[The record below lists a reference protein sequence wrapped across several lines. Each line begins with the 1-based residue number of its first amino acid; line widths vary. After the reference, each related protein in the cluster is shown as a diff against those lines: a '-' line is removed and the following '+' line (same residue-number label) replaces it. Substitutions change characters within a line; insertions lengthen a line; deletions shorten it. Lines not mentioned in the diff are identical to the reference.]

1 MLNPE
6 FSVGTLNGLAQMKF
20 GWTADGSASHKRR
33 MLQSIALAGTIL
45 MAVPGS
51 AGGISGVDV
60 RDDRVVVRFDDRV
73 NGASAFLLD
82 APRRIALDID
92 GAHMGRGRFTPGN
105 GAIAAVRQGQL
116 NGDTA
121 RVVLDLSGP
130 ATLGNARLAQDGK
143 SLSFSLQGV
152 SDSRFRAE
160 VGKGRTRF
168 DAPADMAAYPQKRIH
183 SITVPI
189 PAASRGVSLPQ
200 VEGTNNGARP
210 LVVIDAGHG
219 GHDPGAIN
227 KENGK
232 REKDVTL
239 AIAQAIRDQL
249 VKSGRVR
256 VALTRDDDKYLVL
269 QERYGIARKLGADLF
284 ISVHADAAEN
294 TQAHGA
300 TVYTLSET
308 ASDREAA
315 RLAAREN
322 KADII
327 NGVNLG
333 GQSGDVSSI
342 LIDLTQRESM
352 NISANFARLLQRE
365 AAPYVP
371 FRSAYHR
378 FASLMVLKAPDTP
391 SVLFETGYISNADDA
406 AFLSSREGQ
415 GKIARGVARAIE
427 VHFARKLAM
436 RDGAAGG

>member
-1 MLNPE
+1 M
-6 FSVGTLNGLAQMKF
+6 TF
-20 GWTADGSASHKRR
+20 GWTARIDAMHKRR
-33 MLQSIALAGTIL
+33 MLQSLALASTL
-45 MAVPGS
+45 TMAAPGS
-51 AGGISGVDV
+51 AGGIYAVDV
-60 RDDRVVVRFDDRV
+60 RDDRVIVRFDDRV
-73 NGASAFLLD
+73 DGASAFLLD
-82 APRRIALDID
+82 TPRRIALDIS
-92 GAHMGRGRFTPGN
+92 GAQVGRGQFAPGN

-116 NGDTA
+116 REGTA
-121 RVVLDLSGP
+121 RVVLDLSSP
-130 ATLGNARLAQDGK
+130 ATLGDAQIAPDGK
-143 SLSFSLQGV
+143 SLSFLLKGAT
-152 SDSRFRAE
+152 DSAFRTA
-160 VGKGRTRF
+160 VGLGRTNF
-168 DAPADMAAYPQKRIH
+168 DAPANMSARPQKRLH

-189 PAASRGVSLPQ
+189 PSMARGVALPP
-200 VEGTNNGARP
+200 VEGARDGARP
-210 LVVIDAGHG
+210 LIVIDAGHG

-227 KENGK
+227 KDNGK

-294 TQAHGA
+294 AEAHGA

-352 NISANFARLLQRE
+352 NISASFARLLQRE
-365 AAPYVP
+365 ASPYVP

-406 AFLSSREGQ
+406 AFLASREGQ
-415 GKIARGVARAIE
+415 QKIARGVARAVE

-436 RDGAAGG
+436 HGGAAGG

>member
-1 MLNPE
+1 
-6 FSVGTLNGLAQMKF
+6 MKF
-20 GWTADGSASHKRR
+20 GWTVNAAALHKRR
-33 MLQSIALAGTIL
+33 MLQILALASAIAAAT
-45 MAVPGS
+45 PGQ
-51 AGGISGVDV
+51 AGGISAIDVDGG
-60 RDDRVVVRFDDRV
+60 RVTLRFDEGV
-73 NGASAFLLD
+73 SGASAFLLD
-82 APRRIALDID
+82 GPRRVALDI
-92 GAHMGRGRFTPGN
+92 N
-105 GAIAAVRQGQL
+105 GARTSRAAFSGDSDAITAVRQGQL
-116 NGDTA
+116 SGDTA
-121 RVVLDLSGP
+121 RVVLDLSSP
-130 ATLGNARLAQDGK
+130 ARLGDARIAQDGK
-143 SLSFSLQGV
+143 SLSFSLQSV
-152 SDSRFRAE
+152 SDDAFRAAM
-160 VGKGRTRF
+160 GKGRLRF
-168 DAPADMAAYPQKRIH
+168 DAPADMAARPAKRVH

-189 PAASRGVSLPQ
+189 PPVARGVALPPI
-200 VEGTNNGARP
+200 EGPRDGARP

-227 KENGK
+227 PQNGK

-249 VKSGRVR
+249 VKTGRVR
-256 VALTRDDDKYLVL
+256 VALTRDDDRFLVL

-284 ISVHADAAEN
+284 ISIHADSAEN
-294 TQAHGA
+294 GDAHGA

-352 NISANFARLLQRE
+352 NISADFARLLQRE

-391 SVLFETGYISNADDA
+391 SVLFETGYISNAEDSD
-406 AFLSSREGQ
+406 FLSSREGQ
-415 GKIARGVARAIE
+415 AKIARGVARAVE

-436 RDGAAGG
+436 RGDQAGG

>member
-1 MLNPE
+1 M
-6 FSVGTLNGLAQMKF
+6 TF
-20 GWTADGSASHKRR
+20 GWTARIDAMHKRR
-33 MLQSIALAGTIL
+33 MLQSLALASTL
-45 MAVPGS
+45 TMAAPGS
-51 AGGISGVDV
+51 AGGIYAVDV
-60 RDDRVVVRFDDRV
+60 RDDRVIVRFDDRV
-73 NGASAFLLD
+73 DGASAFLLD
-82 APRRIALDID
+82 TPRRIALDIS
-92 GAHMGRGRFTPGN
+92 GAQVGRGQFAPGN

-116 NGDTA
+116 REGTA
-121 RVVLDLSGP
+121 RVVLDLSSP
-130 ATLGNARLAQDGK
+130 ATLGDAQIAPDGK
-143 SLSFSLQGV
+143 SLSFLLKGAT
-152 SDSRFRAE
+152 DSAFRTA
-160 VGKGRTRF
+160 VGRGRTNF
-168 DAPADMAAYPQKRIH
+168 DAPANMSARPQKRLH

-189 PAASRGVSLPQ
+189 PSMARGVALPP
-200 VEGTNNGARP
+200 VEGARDGARP
-210 LVVIDAGHG
+210 LIVIDAGHG

-294 TQAHGA
+294 AEAHGA

-352 NISANFARLLQRE
+352 NISASFARLLQRE
-365 AAPYVP
+365 ASPYVP

-406 AFLSSREGQ
+406 AFLASREGQ
-415 GKIARGVARAIE
+415 QKIARGVARAVE

-436 RDGAAGG
+436 HGGAAGG

>member
-1 MLNPE
+1 
-6 FSVGTLNGLAQMKF
+6 MKF
-20 GWTADGSASHKRR
+20 GWTADNRGLHKRR
-33 MLQSIALAGTIL
+33 MFFGLALASTVAL
-45 MAVPGS
+45 SAPGS

-60 RDDRVVVRFDDRV
+60 TGNRVVVRFDGAVD
-73 NGASAFLLD
+73 GASAFLLD
-82 APRRIALDID
+82 APRRIALDIH
-92 GAHMGRGRFTPGN
+92 GAQVGRAYVGPG
-105 GAIAAVRQGQL
+105 GSTVAGVRQGQID
-116 NGDTA
+116 GDTA

-130 ATLGNARLAQDGK
+130 ATLGEPRIASDGK
-143 SLSFSLQGV
+143 SLSFSLQSI
-152 SDSRFRAE
+152 SDTRFRGE

-168 DAPADMAAYPQKRIH
+168 DAPADMAARPQKRIH

-189 PAASRGVSLPQ
+189 PPVARGVALPP
-200 VEGTNNGARP
+200 VEGAHDGARP
-210 LVVIDAGHG
+210 LIVIDAGHG

-232 REKDVTL
+232 QEKDVTL
-239 AIAQAIRDQL
+239 AIAQAIRDRL
-249 VKSGRVR
+249 VKTGRVR
-256 VALTRDDDKYLVL
+256 VALTRDDDRFLVL

-284 ISVHADAAEN
+284 ISIHADAAEN
-294 TQAHGA
+294 ADAHGA

-333 GQSGDVSSI
+333 NQSGDVSSI
-342 LIDLTQRESM
+342 LIDLTQRESL

-365 AAPYVP
+365 AAPFVP
-371 FRSAYHR
+371 FRSTYHR

-391 SVLFETGYISNADDA
+391 SVLFETGYISNAADS

-415 GKIARGVARAIE
+415 QKIASGVARAIE

-436 RDGAAGG
+436 TGNASGG

>member
-1 MLNPE
+1 M
-6 FSVGTLNGLAQMKF
+6 TF
-20 GWTADGSASHKRR
+20 GWTARIDAMHKRR
-33 MLQSIALAGTIL
+33 MLQSLALASTL
-45 MAVPGS
+45 TMAAPGS
-51 AGGISGVDV
+51 AGGIYAVDV

-73 NGASAFLLD
+73 DGASAFLLD
-82 APRRIALDID
+82 TPRRIALDIS
-92 GAHMGRGRFTPGN
+92 GAQVGRGQFAPGN

-116 NGDTA
+116 SQGTA
-121 RVVLDLSGP
+121 RVVLDLASP
-130 ATLGNARLAQDGK
+130 ATLGDAQIAPDGK
-143 SLSFSLQGV
+143 SLSFSLK
-152 SDSRFRAE
+152 DATDTAFRTA
-160 VGKGRTRF
+160 VGRGRTSF
-168 DAPADMAAYPQKRIH
+168 DAPANMSARPQKRLH

-189 PAASRGVSLPQ
+189 PSMARGVALPP
-200 VEGTNNGARP
+200 VEGARDGARP
-210 LVVIDAGHG
+210 LIVIDAGHG

-294 TQAHGA
+294 AEAHGA

-352 NISANFARLLQRE
+352 NISASFARLLQRE
-365 AAPYVP
+365 ASPYVP

-406 AFLSSREGQ
+406 AFLASRDGQ
-415 GKIARGVARAIE
+415 QKIARGVARAIE

-436 RDGAAGG
+436 HGGANGG

>member
-1 MLNPE
+1 M
-6 FSVGTLNGLAQMKF
+6 TF
-20 GWTADGSASHKRR
+20 GWTARIDAMHKRR
-33 MLQSIALAGTIL
+33 MLQSLALASTL
-45 MAVPGS
+45 TMAAPGS
-51 AGGISGVDV
+51 AGGIYAVDV
-60 RDDRVVVRFDDRV
+60 RDDRVIVRFDDRV
-73 NGASAFLLD
+73 DGASAFLLD
-82 APRRIALDID
+82 TPRRIALDIS
-92 GAHMGRGRFTPGN
+92 GAQVGRGQFVPGN

-116 NGDTA
+116 REGTA
-121 RVVLDLSGP
+121 RVVLDLASP
-130 ATLGNARLAQDGK
+130 ATLGDAQIAPDGK
-143 SLSFSLQGV
+143 SLSFSLKGAT
-152 SDSRFRAE
+152 DSAFRTA
-160 VGKGRTRF
+160 VGRGRTSF
-168 DAPADMAAYPQKRIH
+168 DAPANMSARPQKRLH

-189 PAASRGVSLPQ
+189 PSMARGVALPP
-200 VEGTNNGARP
+200 VEGARDGARP
-210 LVVIDAGHG
+210 LIVIDAGHG

-227 KENGK
+227 KDNGK

-294 TQAHGA
+294 AEAHGA

-352 NISANFARLLQRE
+352 NISASFARLLQRE
-365 AAPYVP
+365 ASPYVP

-406 AFLSSREGQ
+406 AFLASREGQ
-415 GKIARGVARAIE
+415 QKIARGVARAIE
-427 VHFARKLAM
+427 VHFVRKLAM
-436 RDGAAGG
+436 HGGAAGG

>member
-1 MLNPE
+1 
-6 FSVGTLNGLAQMKF
+6 MKF
-20 GWTADGSASHKRR
+20 GWTADARALHKQR
-33 MLQSIALAGTIL
+33 MFQSLALAGITL
-45 MAVPGS
+45 AAAPGS
-51 AGGISGVDV
+51 AGGIAGVDV

-73 NGASAFLLD
+73 AGASTFLLD
-82 APRRIALDID
+82 TPRRIALDID
-92 GAHMGRGRFTPGN
+92 GAQMGNMRFAPGRGS
-105 GAIAAVRQGQL
+105 IAAVRQGQL
-116 NGDTA
+116 SDDKA
-121 RVVLDLSGP
+121 RVVLDLAAP
-130 ATLGNARLAQDGK
+130 ATVGDPQIAADGK
-143 SLSFSLQGV
+143 SLSFSLQAV
-152 SDSRFRAE
+152 SDERFKSA
-160 VGKGRTRF
+160 VGRGRTRF
-168 DAPADMAAYPQKRIH
+168 DAPAGMAARPSKRLH

-189 PAASRGVSLPQ
+189 PVVARGVALPA
-200 VEGTNNGARP
+200 VEGVADGARP

-239 AIAQAIRDQL
+239 AIAQSIRDAL
-249 VKSGRVR
+249 VRSGRVR
-256 VALTRDDDKYLVL
+256 VALTRDDDKFLVL

-284 ISVHADAAEN
+284 ISIHADAAEN
-294 TQAHGA
+294 TEAHGA

-352 NISANFARLLQRE
+352 NISASFARLLQRE
-365 AAPYVP
+365 AAPFVP
-371 FRSAYHR
+371 FRSTYHR

-391 SVLFETGYISNADDA
+391 SVLFETGYISNEGDA
-406 AFLSSREGQ
+406 AFLASREGQ
-415 GKIARGVARAIE
+415 QKIARGVARAVE

-436 RDGAAGG
+436 RGDAAGG

>member
-1 MLNPE
+1 M
-6 FSVGTLNGLAQMKF
+6 TF
-20 GWTADGSASHKRR
+20 GWTARIDAMHKRR
-33 MLQSIALAGTIL
+33 MLQSLALASTL
-45 MAVPGS
+45 TMAAPGS
-51 AGGISGVDV
+51 AGGIYAVDV
-60 RDDRVVVRFDDRV
+60 RDDRVIVRFDDRV
-73 NGASAFLLD
+73 DSASAFLLD
-82 APRRIALDID
+82 TPRRIALDIS
-92 GAHMGRGRFTPGN
+92 GAQVGRGQFAPGN

-116 NGDTA
+116 SEGTA
-121 RVVLDLSGP
+121 RVVLDLASP
-130 ATLGNARLAQDGK
+130 ATLGDAQIAPDGK
-143 SLSFSLQGV
+143 SLSFSLKGAT
-152 SDSRFRAE
+152 DSAFRTA
-160 VGKGRTRF
+160 VGRGRTSF
-168 DAPADMAAYPQKRIH
+168 DAPANMSARPQKRLH

-189 PAASRGVSLPQ
+189 PSMARGVALPP
-200 VEGTNNGARP
+200 VEGARDGTRP
-210 LVVIDAGHG
+210 LIVIDAGHG

-294 TQAHGA
+294 TEAHGA

-352 NISANFARLLQRE
+352 NISASFARLLQRE
-365 AAPYVP
+365 ASPYVP

-406 AFLSSREGQ
+406 AFLASREGQ
-415 GKIARGVARAIE
+415 QKIARGVARAIE

-436 RDGAAGG
+436 HGGANGG